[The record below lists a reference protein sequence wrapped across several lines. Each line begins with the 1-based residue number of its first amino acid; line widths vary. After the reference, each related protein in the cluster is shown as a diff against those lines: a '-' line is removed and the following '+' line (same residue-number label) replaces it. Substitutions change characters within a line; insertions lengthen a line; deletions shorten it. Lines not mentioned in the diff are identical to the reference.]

1 LGARKRI
8 LQEREEG
15 IDIKQGIGIGIGRRI
30 EAAACCVGEG
40 AGIVNL
46 GS

>member
-15 IDIKQGIGIGIGRRI
+15 IDIKQGIGIGRRI
-30 EAAACCVGEG
+30 EAGG
-40 AGIVNL
+40 ML
-46 GS
+46 RR